1 MGQKFSLN
9 AFTPDVIVF
18 IQKYFPNYNIIK
30 LLANGMLYKTVLIT
44 KDKDNT
50 PLILKIFLK
59 NDYDERDKEL
69 FLQEYQNMLT
79 IQHKIFNKQI
89 NNICPIINMENN
101 FRVGMIFRQYV
112 EYNLKERIY
121 LMPYLQ
127 NIEKIWITF
136 QMLYALNDLK
146 EMKIIHG
153 DLKPE
158 NILLTDDEKIKICDF
173 GSSKIINSF
182 PINNKTQDSIESDE
196 ITIVKSTPY
205 TVSRFYR
212 APELFFGKCDYNS
225 KIDIFSIGL
234 IIGELFTLETLF
246 IGINEGMQILEY
258 INVLGIPDLNYLNQF
273 NMPKNF
279 KQYLKNYKIKKVYSL
294 EEILNKNNI
303 YNKKDIDEACDL
315 LYNMLKWDYDERFSA
330 EECLRHKF
338 FSDADIG

>member
-1 MGQKFSLN
+1 MVTLY
-9 AFTPDVIVF
+9 T
-18 IQKYFPNYNIIK
+18 PNYCPIVVKGSGSFGHVFEAYDDSHNCHVAIK
-30 LLANGMLYKTVLIT
+30 RTHKVGPLSSREFEILSKIKECEYVVRLLDIYYTIDDDKKLGQNLIFEYIPHNLDKYIKSQKKMKKYIPIKKIKKISKQLLLALNFCHK
-44 KDKDNT
+44 
-50 PLILKIFLK
+50 K
-59 NDYDERDKEL
+59 NIVHR
-69 FLQEYQNMLT
+69 
-79 IQHKIFNKQI
+79 
-89 NNICPIINMENN
+89 
-101 FRVGMIFRQYV
+101 
-112 EYNLKERIY
+112 
-121 LMPYLQ
+121 
-127 NIEKIWITF
+127 
-136 QMLYALNDLK
+136 
-146 EMKIIHG
+146 

-196 ITIVKSTPY
+196 ITIIKSTPY

-258 INVLGIPDLNYLNQF
+258 INVLGVPDLNYLNQF
-273 NMPKNF
+273 NMPKNY

-315 LYNMLKWDYDERFSA
+315 LYNMLKWDYDKRFSA

-338 FSDADIG
+338 FADADIG